1 MTLLCF
7 ESENGFKSDL
17 ISFTIW
23 RQRGQQILFEGE
35 EKKTEGVESG
45 FLYSP
50 NGVLAWKINNGL
62 ILICFVWW
70 LTEQW
75 VLLNAWI

>member
-1 MTLLCF
+1 
-7 ESENGFKSDL
+7 
-17 ISFTIW
+17 
-23 RQRGQQILFEGE
+23 
-35 EKKTEGVESG
+35 VESG